1 MTTLNLLLEKII
13 PNKTYLYYVDRN
25 DSLDGYEKQ
34 IQDCIHNQ
42 SYEYL
47 DEVLNDAY
55 SEQEWDNTKRYFK
68 EFKSDLISKGFKKK
82 KVKKFCKKYKD
93 FIEDKIRENSS
104 GDIIEDLMRN
114 TSKMICHYDTGYEMD
129 SNSWSW
135 NSKRINQELRDIKKF
150 LKIKNKDYD
159 DRIKTMICQAS
170 YGGNLLI
177 YFELDELD
185 KFIRTEDFNSVKFKN
200 AHIGI
205 IDHHGGSGD
214 ITELNGHEFTI
225 DYNPKNLFLEKT
237 IKYNWTYA
245 IAGMVRN
252 WCEDTIVEFSK
263 RKQRLK
269 IVESETNKLLEQEKK
284 YNETW
289 KKGECT
295 FGDMDITRHKNT
307 PYQNDFPC
315 GNKCTSCGTFW
326 ID

>member
-1 MTTLNLLLEKII
+1 MITLNSLLGKII
-13 PNKTYLYYVDRN
+13 PEKTYLYYVDQN

-47 DEVLNDAY
+47 DEALNDAY
-55 SEQEWDNTKRYFK
+55 DEQQWYNTRRYFK
-68 EFKSDLISKGFKKK
+68 EFKSDLISEGFKKK

-93 FIEDKIRENSS
+93 FIEDKIRENAS
-104 GDIIEDLMRN
+104 GDIIEDVMRN
-114 TSKMICHYDTGYEMD
+114 TSKIVCHYDTGYEMD
-129 SNSWSW
+129 SDSWSW

-185 KFIRTEDFNSVKFKN
+185 KFIRTENFNSVKFKN

-237 IKYNWTYA
+237 IKYNWTYS

-269 IVESETNKLLEQEKK
+269 IVKSETNKLLEQEKK
-284 YNETW
+284 YNESW
-289 KKGECT
+289 KKGKCT